1 MKKEQLNLV
10 HLPNNLSDTTNYMS
24 IDASSQNQSQDTTKI
39 TDNKTDQIEEMDI
52 YEDENEE
59 EQPMALIIEDDII
72 SQLLLIKE
80 VKKMKF
86 RYKIAT
92 TVNEAKEA
100 YLECKKE
107 DISIEIMFLDILLK
121 DNSTG
126 IEFLKIIRE
135 NNWMEKTLI
144 IVMSGIDNMN
154 IVLECYKLK
163 IFTFIQKP
171 ITKSTFN
178 SEKKKLL
185 DYLKKD
191 KCSIEG
197 YKTIKKIGTGA
208 SGTVYLIEN
217 LKTKE
222 LCALKQIP
230 LSKEEKIISYQL
242 NEIKYLKNL
251 LCPTIIDI
259 KESKIKDNFIYII
272 LEYAEFGTLYD
283 LIQKKNKNGEYFE
296 PDEILTWMT
305 EIIIGL
311 YIIHQK
317 GIMHRDIKSE
327 NLFLCNDNILKIGDF
342 GISKNAAIA
351 QTFCGTPSYMAP
363 EMFNFQE
370 YNNKVDIWSAGVI
383 LYELVMFKKPF
394 VNIRDEE
401 ELKDIIINEKYEKF
415 PPMTDSRLK
424 RLLNI
429 MLNVY
434 EKRASAYDLLSLYFI
449 REKVDLL
456 FSTVFVNEKN
466 LYEKLK
472 KIPVLSEGEY
482 FSYEKEFIKNY
493 NKSDY
498 KIYKN
503 IFILYQSNPKYY
515 YSKYFFSI
523 PIKNLIKEYCL
534 KYPTN
539 QITSDDIK
547 NILKL
552 NYFTKITTNNK
563 KLGNFYK
570 LNVYENE
577 NIDNSIRF
585 SMYNEENIFDPVDL
599 SIKCLELVINLWIK
613 LKKILKEKGD
623 EIQFISSED
632 FYTFF
637 LAIKRLKYLKFE
649 KYSSDQKLAIILNIY
664 QTMYFHYIIKTFIV
678 EESNNSNEIFQGII
692 NLFLTLN
699 DNITLNYNINGRII
713 SIYQMKH
720 AIIRRNRTPPDSFF
734 KATFD
739 NDPIINF
746 IDEKYDLPLEK
757 LIKLECVCL
766 DPPDYSDFKNIIIV
780 EPIIIR
786 FKTNSI
792 NEQLNEHFQKFLLKN
807 IIFNCN
813 YVSLPYFFHEYIKDF
828 ENELFLIKII
838 LKEICLI
845 NKLSFN
851 LELLFKKFLYG
862 KYSVIYYKNW
872 KNK

>member
-10 HLPNNLSDTTNYMS
+10 HLPKNLSDTPNLMS
-24 IDASSQNQSQDTTKI
+24 VETSSQNQSQI
-39 TDNKTDQIEEMDI
+39 IENKTDQIEELDI
-52 YEDENEE
+52 YEEENEE
-59 EQPMALIIEDDII
+59 EQPMALIVEDDFI
-72 SQLLLIKE
+72 SQLLLINE

-107 DISIEIMFLDILLK
+107 DIEIEIMFLDILLN

-163 IFTFIQKP
+163 IFTFISKP
-171 ITKSTFN
+171 IIKSTLN
-178 SEKKKLL
+178 LEKKNIL

-191 KCSIEG
+191 KCTIEG

-222 LCALKQIP
+222 LYALKQIP
-230 LSKEEKIISYQL
+230 LSNEEKIINYQL

-251 LCPTIIDI
+251 SCPTIIDI

-272 LEYAEFGTLYD
+272 LEYAKFGTLYD
-283 LIQKKNKNGEYFE
+283 LIQKKIKNGEYFD

-311 YIIHQK
+311 YVIHQK

-327 NLFLCNDNILKIGDF
+327 NLFLCNDNVIKIGDF
-342 GISKNAAIA
+342 GISKNAQIA

-394 VNIRDEE
+394 VNIKDEE
-401 ELKDIIINEKYEKF
+401 ELKDIIIKEKYEKF
-415 PPMTDSRLK
+415 PPLTDSRLK

-434 EKRASAYDLLSLYFI
+434 EKRASAYELLSLYFI
-449 REKVDLL
+449 REKIDLL
-456 FSTVFVNEKN
+456 FSTVFKNEKN

-482 FSYEKEFIKNY
+482 FSFEKKFIKN
-493 NKSDY
+493 SDY
-498 KIYKN
+498 KIFKN
-503 IFILYQSNPKYY
+503 IFTLYYANPKNY

-523 PIKNLIKEYCL
+523 PIKNLIKESCL
-534 KYPTN
+534 KYPIN
-539 QITSDDIK
+539 QITTEDID

-552 NYFTKITTNNK
+552 NYYSKIITNNK

-570 LNVYENE
+570 LNVFENE

-599 SIKCLELVINLWIK
+599 SIKCLELVFKLWIK

-623 EIQFISSED
+623 EIQYISSED
-632 FYTFF
+632 FYIFF
-637 LAIKRLKYLKFE
+637 LAIKRFKYLKFE
-649 KYSSDQKLAIILNIY
+649 NYTSEQKLAIILNIY
-664 QTMYFHYIIKTFIV
+664 QTMFFHYIIKTFMR
-678 EESNNSNEIFQGII
+678 EETTKSKEIFQGII
-692 NLFLTLN
+692 NLFLSLN
-699 DNITLNYNINGRII
+699 DKITVNYNINGRNI

-720 AIIRRNRTPPDSFF
+720 AIIRRNRKPPYSFF
-734 KATFD
+734 KVTFN

-746 IDEKYDLPLEK
+746 IDEKYDMPLEK

-766 DPPDYSDFKNIIIV
+766 DPPDYSNFKNVIIV
-780 EPIIIR
+780 EPVLIR
-786 FKTNSI
+786 FKPNSI
-792 NEQLNEHFQKFLLKN
+792 NEQLNEHFQKFMLKN
-807 IIFNCN
+807 INFNSN
-813 YVSLPYFFHEYIKDF
+813 FVSLPYFFHEYIKDF
-828 ENELFLIKII
+828 ENNELILIKIL

-851 LELLFKKFLYG
+851 LELIFKKFLNR
-862 KYSVIYYKNW
+862 KYSVKYYKNW
-872 KNK
+872 INK